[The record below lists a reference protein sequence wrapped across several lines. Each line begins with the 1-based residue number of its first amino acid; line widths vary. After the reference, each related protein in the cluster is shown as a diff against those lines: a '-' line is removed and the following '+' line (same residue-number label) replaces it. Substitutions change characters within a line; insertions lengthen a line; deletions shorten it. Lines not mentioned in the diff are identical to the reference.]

1 MTGSYPDSRIVSL
14 SITDRGSALAAKLPY
29 EHRRGR
35 LVETVKEEW
44 GRCDGLVVFAAAA
57 IAVRAIAGLLTDKES
72 DPAVVSVDESGRHAI
87 VLCGGHRREAN
98 ALAREVAA
106 CTGASPVISTG
117 TDLAGLP
124 ALDTLSGFEA
134 RGDVAGV
141 GRAWLDGRP
150 PAMRVDAGLEA
161 WPLPASL
168 LGLSRIPYSAGTEDP
183 VHPGNAGHPEHTT
196 ITVTDSPTQPV
207 AGEVILAPRS
217 LVLGVGASTGASPGG
232 LDRAVNAALE
242 SANLDPRCVGA
253 VATLDAKTAEPAI
266 VAVAARLE
274 VDLVGLGA
282 ADLAT
287 VEVPNPSETVRRAV
301 GTPSVSEAAALLS
314 GGPGAQL
321 IAGKAISATGDS
333 TVALVRRRTPP
344 GLLSVVGLGPGD
356 PRMRTLQAT
365 AAVRHAEVV
374 VGYKGYIDAAS
385 DLLSN
390 SQLVV
395 SYPIGAES
403 ERVRDALGYAGE
415 GRSVALVCSGD
426 PGVYALASLAFELAD
441 GQGNPAIRVVPGV
454 TAALAAAAI
463 LGAPL
468 GHDHASISLSDLLTP
483 WAQIERRI
491 KAVAEG
497 DFVVSLYNPR
507 SARRSAQLPAA
518 IKILSAHRS
527 PSTPAAV
534 VTDAGRPAETV
545 TRTVLGKLD
554 PDGVGMYSLVVIG
567 STGTRWIGDRMVT
580 PRGYTP

>member
-1 MTGSYPDSRIVSL
+1 MTTHAGPRIVSL
-14 SITDRGSALAAKLPY
+14 SITERGSAMAAKLPY

-72 DPAVVSVDESGRHAI
+72 DPAVVSVDESGRYAI

-124 ALDTLSGFEA
+124 ALDTLVGFEA
-134 RGDVAGV
+134 RGDVAAL

-150 PAMRVDAGLEA
+150 PAMRVDAVLEE
-161 WPLPASL
+161 WPIPASL
-168 LGLSRIPYSAGTEDP
+168 RGLARIAR
-183 VHPGNAGHPEHTT
+183 NADHNADHEHTT
-196 ITVTDSPTQPV
+196 ITVTDSATQPA
-207 AGEVILAPRS
+207 AGEVILAPES
-217 LVLGVGASTGASPGG
+217 LVLGVGASTGASPDG
-232 LDRAVNAALE
+232 LDRAVDNLLN
-242 SANLDPRCVGA
+242 SANLDVRCVGA

-266 VAVAARLE
+266 VALAERLE

-282 ADLAT
+282 AALAA
-287 VEVPNPSETVRRAV
+287 VEVPNPSERVRRAV
-301 GTPSVSEAAALLS
+301 GTPSVSEAAALLA

-321 IAGKAISATGDS
+321 IAGKTVSATGDS
-333 TVALVRRRTPP
+333 TVALARRRNPA

-356 PRMRTLQAT
+356 PCMRTLQAT
-365 AAVRHAEVV
+365 AIVRHAEVV

-395 SYPIGAES
+395 SYPIGAET
-403 ERVRDALGYAGE
+403 ERVRDALAYAGE

-426 PGVYALASLAFELAD
+426 PGVYALASLAFELAE
-441 GQGNPAIRVVPGV
+441 GEGNLAIRVVPGV
-454 TAALAAAAI
+454 TAALSAAAI

-483 WAQIERRI
+483 WSQIERRI

-497 DFVVSLYNPR
+497 DFVVSFYNPR
-507 SARRSAQLPAA
+507 SARRSTQLPAA
-518 IKILSAHRS
+518 IEILSAHRS

-534 VTDAGRPAETV
+534 VTDAGRPTETV
-545 TRTVLGKLD
+545 TRTVLGELD
-554 PDGVGMYSLVVIG
+554 PDGVAMFSLVVIG

-580 PRGYTP
+580 PRGYAP